1 MELYAGLSSAESRSR
16 ERSASTGVAKAAT
29 ANTTASPRNRFVICP
44 LRYARCRTTYE
55 FIPVANQ
62 ARQVRRRG
70 GHTPKERARLT
81 WGRLGSDSRADVG
94 GPARCFLGAAAFNT
108 REYEGER
115 QRTRGARHPELGSR
129 LSF

>member
-81 WGRLGSDSRADVG
+81 GGGLVAIRARRWVDWPAASLEPRRSTPENTRVSG
-94 GPARCFLGAAAFNT
+94 NGPA
-108 REYEGER
+108 
-115 QRTRGARHPELGSR
+115 
-129 LSF
+129 